1 MNVFELF
8 ARLSLDTSEYERDL
22 DDAQT
27 KADGFG
33 SKLKTGLAAAAKIGA
48 AAIGAVATGVA
59 ALGKASVSQF
69 AEYEQLVGGAQLMFG
84 DAYDTI
90 AANAENAYK
99 NVQMSQNEYLTQVN
113 GFATGLKT
121 ALGGTEQAAAEA
133 AELADRIITAEADV
147 VAATGASQ
155 ENVQNA
161 FNGIMKS
168 NYTMLDN
175 LQLGITP
182 TKEGFQSLIDK
193 VNDWNAE
200 NGKMTEYTIDNL
212 ADCQSALVDYIA
224 MQGLSGYAAKEAA
237 GTIQGSVASM
247 KSAWKDLMT
256 AFADE
261 NADLESKI
269 DNLVTSA
276 GNVYQNIEP
285 RIMQVVQGIADFA
298 NLVVPQIIDTIGA
311 NAPMLLEAAV
321 SIVGTLAGALISNL
335 PTLLTAALE
344 LVVSLAESMADN
356 TGAFVDGV
364 IQIITAVAGAILNNL
379 PALTAAVVEIIV
391 NLAAE
396 IVMHIPEIVEAAGE
410 IVLAVIGALFAA
422 LGSFLEVGGAW
433 IDSLNAAIA
442 AKVSEVVTAAQE
454 LVSGFISTLAAKFA
468 EIYEQ
473 AGEWVEENL
482 ITPISDKVE
491 EFVNIGQ
498 SVVDKIRDGI
508 SNAWD
513 SLTSWFSGI
522 WDSLFGNLRVNV
534 GVGGSRGRGHAG
546 GLDYVPYN
554 GYPAVLH
561 RGEAVLTS
569 READNWRKGGAGNAA
584 AMQPI
589 TLNLELKTELDG
601 ATVAKKTYKYILKE
615 AVYHGDQLIKA

>member
-1 MNVFELF
+1 VNVFEIF
-8 ARLSLDTSEYERDL
+8 ATLSLDTGEYERSL
-22 DDAQT
+22 DGAGKRAEKT
-27 KADGFG
+27 KETLIAGA
-33 SKLKTGLAAAAKIGA
+33 KLAGK
-48 AAIGAVATGVA
+48 AIAGVATGISF
-59 ALGKASVSQF
+59 LTKSSMSQY

-84 DAYDTI
+84 DAYDTV

-121 ALGGTEQAAAEA
+121 ALGGNAQAA

-155 ENVQNA
+155 ESVQNA
-161 FNGIMKS
+161 FNGIMKN

-182 TKEGFQSLIDK
+182 TKEGFESLIDS
-193 VNDWNAE
+193 VNAWNAE

-212 ADCQSALVDYIA
+212 ADCQSALVDYIE
-224 MQGLSGYAAKEAA
+224 MQGLSGYAAGEAA
-237 GTIQGSVASM
+237 DTIQGSVASM

-261 NADLESKI
+261 NADLENKI

-285 RIMQVVQGIADFA
+285 RIIQVVQGIADFA
-298 NLVVPQIIDTIGA
+298 NLVVPKIIDTIGA

-344 LVVSLAESMADN
+344 LVVSLAESIADN
-356 TGAFVDGV
+356 TDAFVDGV
-364 IQIITAVAGAILNNL
+364 VQISTAVADALLNNL
-379 PALTAAVVEIIV
+379 PALTAAVVEIIM

-396 IVMHIPEIVEAAGE
+396 IVMHIPEMLEANNE
-410 IVLAVIGALFAA
+410 VILAILGALFAA

-454 LVSGFISTLAAKFA
+454 LVSEFISTLAAKFA

-473 AGEWVEENL
+473 AGVWVEENL

-498 SVVDKIRDGI
+498 LVVDKIREGI
-508 SNAWD
+508 SNAWE

-522 WDSLFGNLRVNV
+522 WDSLFGNLSVNV
-534 GVGGSRGRGHAG
+534 GVSGGRARGHAG

-569 READNWRKGGAGNAA
+569 READNWRKGGAGSPAA
-584 AMQPI
+584 AQPI
-589 TLNLELKTELDG
+589 VINIESKTELDG
-601 ATVAKKTYKYILKE
+601 ATVARKTYKYMLKE
-615 AVYHGDQLIKA
+615 ADYHGQMLIKA

>member
-69 AEYEQLVGGAQLMFG
+69 AEYEQLVGGAELMF
-84 DAYDTI
+84 DTAYDTV
-90 AANAENAYK
+90 AANAESAYQR
-99 NVQMSQNEYLTQVN
+99 VQMSQNEYLTQVN

-121 ALGGTEQAAAEA
+121 ALGDNAQAA
-133 AELADRIITAEADV
+133 AELADKIITAEADV

-155 ENVQNA
+155 ESVQNA

-200 NGKMTEYTIDNL
+200 NDRMTEYSIDNL
-212 ADCQSALVDYIA
+212 ADCQAALVDYIA
-224 MQGLSGYAAKEAA
+224 MQGLSGYAAAEAA

-261 NADLESKI
+261 NADLETKI

-285 RIMQVVQGIADFA
+285 RIIKVVQGIADFA
-298 NLVVPQIIDTIGA
+298 NLVVPKIIDTIGA

-321 SIVGTLAGALISNL
+321 SIVGTLAEALISNL
-335 PTLLTAALE
+335 PTLLAAALE

-364 IQIITAVAGAILNNL
+364 VQIITAVAGAILNNL
-379 PALTAAVVEIIV
+379 PALTVAVVEIIV

-454 LVSGFISTLAAKFA
+454 LVSEFISTLAAKFA

>member
-8 ARLSLDTSEYERDL
+8 ATLSLDTGEYERSL
-22 DDAQT
+22 DGASKRAEKT
-27 KADGFG
+27 KETLIAGA
-33 SKLKTGLAAAAKIGA
+33 KLAGK
-48 AAIGAVATGVA
+48 AIAGVATGISF
-59 ALGKASVSQF
+59 LTKSSMSQY

-84 DAYDTI
+84 EAYETV

-99 NVQMSQNEYLTQVN
+99 NVQMSQNEYLNQVN

-121 ALGGTEQAAAEA
+121 ALSGNAQAA

-155 ENVQNA
+155 EAVQNA
-161 FNGIMKS
+161 FNGIMKN

-182 TKEGFQSLIDK
+182 TKEGFESLIDS
-193 VNDWNAE
+193 VNAWNAE
-200 NGKMTEYTIDNL
+200 NGRMTEYTIDNL
-212 ADCQSALVDYIA
+212 ADCQSALVDYIE
-224 MQGLSGYAAKEAA
+224 MQGLSGYAAGEAA
-237 GTIQGSVASM
+237 DTIQGSVASM

-261 NADLESKI
+261 NADLENKI

-285 RIMQVVQGIADFA
+285 RIIQVVQGIADFA
-298 NLVVPQIIDTIGA
+298 NLVVPKIVDTIGA

-335 PTLLTAALE
+335 PTLLAAALE
-344 LVVSLAESMADN
+344 IIVSLAESIADN

-364 IQIITAVAGAILNNL
+364 VQISTAVADALLNNL
-379 PALTAAVVEIIV
+379 PALTAAVVEIIM

-396 IVMHIPEIVEAAGE
+396 IVMHIPEMLEANNE
-410 IVLAVIGALFAA
+410 VILAILGAMFAA

-433 IDSLNAAIA
+433 IDSLNAAIIG
-442 AKVSEVVTAAQE
+442 KISEIVAAAQE
-454 LVSGFISTLAAKFA
+454 IVGNFISTLAAKFA

-473 AGEWVEENL
+473 ASEWVEENL
-482 ITPISDKVE
+482 ITPIRDKVK
-491 EFVNIGQ
+491 EFTSIGQ
-498 SVVDKIRDGI
+498 SVVDNIREGI

-522 WDSLFGNLRVNV
+522 WNSLFGNLSV
-534 GVGGSRGRGHAG
+534 GIGVSGGRGGRGHAG

-569 READNWRKGGAGNAA
+569 READDWRQGNAPANTSGITIIPNIQSVPQTPVELA
-584 AMQPI
+584 A
-589 TLNLELKTELDG
+589 
-601 ATVAKKTYKYILKE
+601 ATAAYFEQARWAI
-615 AVYHGDQLIKA
+615 

>member
-8 ARLSLDTSEYERDL
+8 AKLSLDTNEYEDAL
-22 DDAQT
+22 DAAMKRAE
-27 KADGFG
+27 KAKKAVVAGA
-33 SKLKTGLAAAAKIGA
+33 KLAGK
-48 AAIGAVATGVA
+48 AIAGVATGISF
-59 ALGKASVSQF
+59 LTKSSMSQY

-84 DAYDTI
+84 DAYDTV
-90 AANAENAYK
+90 AKNAENAYK
-99 NVQMSQNEYLTQVN
+99 RVQMSQNEYLTQVN

-121 ALGGTEQAAAEA
+121 ALDGNAQAA
-133 AELADRIITAEADV
+133 AELADKIITAEADV
-147 VAATGASQ
+147 VAATGAAQ
-155 ENVQNA
+155 EAVQNA

-182 TKEGFQSLIDK
+182 TKEGFESLIDK

-200 NGKMTEYTIDNL
+200 NGRTTEYTIDNL
-212 ADCQSALVDYIA
+212 ADCQSALVDYIE
-224 MQGLSGYAAKEAA
+224 MQGLAGYAANEAA
-237 GTIQGSVASM
+237 DTIQGSVASM

-256 AFADE
+256 AFANE
-261 NADLESKI
+261 EADLESKI

-285 RIMQVVQGIADFA
+285 RIIKVIDGIADFA
-298 NLVVPQIIDTIGA
+298 NLVVPKIIDTIGA

-344 LVVSLAESMADN
+344 LVTSLAESVADN

-379 PALTAAVVEIIV
+379 PALTVAVVEIV
-391 NLAAE
+391 MNLAAE
-396 IVMHIPEIVEAAGE
+396 IVMHIPEIVEATGE
-410 IVLAVIGALFAA
+410 VALAVLGSLFAA
-422 LGSFLEVGGAW
+422 GGSFFEVGGAW
-433 IDSLNAAIA
+433 IDNLNAPIIA
-442 AKVSEVVTAAQE
+442 KISEVVASGQE
-454 LVSGFISTLAAKFA
+454 LVDSFIATLAAKFA
-468 EIYEQ
+468 EIYEP
-473 AGEWVEENL
+473 AGEWLEANL
-482 ITPISDKVE
+482 IAPIREKVE
-491 EFVNIGQ
+491 EFVDIGQ

-522 WDSLFGNLRVNV
+522 WNSLFGSLSVNV
-534 GVGGSRGRGHAG
+534 GVSGGRGRGHAG

-569 READNWRKGGAGNAA
+569 READDWRKGRAGSPAA
-584 AMQPI
+584 AQPI
-589 TLNLELKTELDG
+589 VINIESKTELDG
-601 ATVAKKTYKYILKE
+601 ATVARKIYKYMLKE
-615 AVYHGDQLIKA
+615 ADYHGQQLIKA

>member
-1 MNVFELF
+1 MNVFEIF
-8 ARLSLDTSEYERDL
+8 ATLSLDTGEYERSL
-22 DDAQT
+22 DGASKRAEKT
-27 KADGFG
+27 KETLIAGAKLA
-33 SKLKTGLAAAAKIGA
+33 SK
-48 AAIGAVATGVA
+48 AIAGVATGISF
-59 ALGKASVSQF
+59 LTKSSMSQY
-69 AEYEQLVGGAQLMFG
+69 AEYEQLIGGAELMF
-84 DAYDTI
+84 DTAYDTV
-90 AANAENAYK
+90 AANAESAYQR
-99 NVQMSQNEYLTQVN
+99 VQMSQNEYLTQVN

-121 ALGGTEQAAAEA
+121 ALGDNAQAA
-133 AELADRIITAEADV
+133 AELADKIITAEADV

-155 ENVQNA
+155 ESVQNA

-200 NGKMTEYTIDNL
+200 NDRMTEYSIDNL
-212 ADCQSALVDYIA
+212 ADCQAALVDYIA
-224 MQGLSGYAAKEAA
+224 MQGLSGYAAAEAA

-261 NADLESKI
+261 NADLETKI

-285 RIMQVVQGIADFA
+285 RIIKVVQGIADFA
-298 NLVVPQIIDTIGA
+298 NLVVPKIIDTIGA

-344 LVVSLAESMADN
+344 LVVSLAESIADN

-364 IQIITAVAGAILNNL
+364 VQIITAIAGAILNNL
-379 PALTAAVVEIIV
+379 PALTVAVVDIIV

-396 IVMHIPEIVEAAGE
+396 IVMHTPEIVEAAGE

-473 AGEWVEENL
+473 AGEWVETNL

-491 EFVNIGQ
+491 EFTNIGQ
-498 SVVDKIRDGI
+498 SVVDKIREGI
-508 SNAWD
+508 SNAWE

-534 GVGGSRGRGHAG
+534 GVGGSRGRVHAG

-569 READNWRKGGAGNAA
+569 READNWRKGGAGSPAA
-584 AMQPI
+584 AQPI
-589 TLNLELKTELDG
+589 VINIESKTELDG
-601 ATVAKKTYKYILKE
+601 ATVARKTYKYMLKE
-615 AVYHGDQLIKA
+615 ADYHGQMLIKA

>member
-84 DAYDTI
+84 NAYDTV

-247 KSAWKDLMT
+247 KSAWKDLLT

-261 NADLESKI
+261 NADLETKI

-285 RIMQVVQGIADFA
+285 RIIKVVQGIADFA
-298 NLVVPQIIDTIGA
+298 NLVVPKIIDTIGA

-321 SIVGTLAGALISNL
+321 SIVGTLAEALISNL
-335 PTLLTAALE
+335 PTLLAAALE

-379 PALTAAVVEIIV
+379 PALTVAVVEIIV

-584 AMQPI
+584 AAQPI

>member
-8 ARLSLDTSEYERDL
+8 ARLSLDTSEYERSL
-22 DDAQT
+22 DGASKRAEKT
-27 KADGFG
+27 KETLIAGA
-33 SKLKTGLAAAAKIGA
+33 KLAGK
-48 AAIGAVATGVA
+48 AIAGVATGISF
-59 ALGKASVSQF
+59 LTKASMSQY

-84 DAYDTI
+84 DAYDTV

-121 ALGGTEQAAAEA
+121 ALGGNAQAA

-182 TKEGFQSLIDK
+182 TKEGFESLIDS
-193 VNDWNAE
+193 VNAWNAE
-200 NGKMTEYTIDNL
+200 NGRMTEYTIDNL
-212 ADCQSALVDYIA
+212 ADCQSALVDYIE
-224 MQGLSGYAAKEAA
+224 MQGLSGYAAGEAA
-237 GTIQGSVASM
+237 DTIQGSVASM

-261 NADLESKI
+261 NADLENKI

-285 RIMQVVQGIADFA
+285 RIIQVVQGIADFA
-298 NLVVPQIIDTIGA
+298 NLVVPKIIDTIGA

-344 LVVSLAESMADN
+344 LLVSLAESMADN

-364 IQIITAVAGAILNNL
+364 VQIATAVAGAILNNL

-396 IVMHIPEIVEAAGE
+396 IVMHIPELVEATGE
-410 IVLAVIGALFAA
+410 VILAILGAMFAA

-442 AKVSEVVTAAQE
+442 AKVSEVVAAAQE

-513 SLTSWFSGI
+513 SLTSWFSGL
-522 WDSLFGNLRVNV
+522 WNSLFGGLSVNV
-534 GVGGSRGRGHAG
+534 GVSGGRARGHAG

-584 AMQPI
+584 AQPI
-589 TLNLELKTELDG
+589 VLNIESRTELDG
-601 ATVAKKTYKYILKE
+601 ATVARKIYNYILKE
-615 AVYHGDQLIKA
+615 EDYHGQKLIKA

>member
-1 MNVFELF
+1 MDNLK
-8 ARLSLDTSEYERDL
+8 L
-22 DDAQT
+22 
-27 KADGFG
+27 GFG
-33 SKLKTGLAAAAKIGA
+33 GTKEEMQRLLDEAEKLSGIEYDISSYADIVDAIHVVQTEMGITG
-48 AAIGAVATGVA
+48 T
-59 ALGKASVSQF
+59 
-69 AEYEQLVGGAQLMFG
+69 
-84 DAYDTI
+84 
-90 AANAENAYK
+90 
-99 NVQMSQNEYLTQVN
+99 
-113 GFATGLKT
+113 
-121 ALGGTEQAAAEA
+121 
-133 AELADRIITAEADV
+133 TAEE
-147 VAATGASQ
+147 AS
-155 ENVQNA
+155 
-161 FNGIMKS
+161 
-168 NYTMLDN
+168 T
-175 LQLGITP
+175 
-182 TKEGFQSLIDK
+182 
-193 VNDWNAE
+193 
-200 NGKMTEYTIDNL
+200 
-212 ADCQSALVDYIA
+212 
-224 MQGLSGYAAKEAA
+224 
-237 GTIQGSVASM
+237 TIQGSLASM

-256 AFADE
+256 ALADE
-261 NADLESKI
+261 NADLGSKI

-285 RIMQVVQGIADFA
+285 RILQVVDGIASFA
-298 NLVVPQIIDTIGA
+298 NLVVPKIIDTIGA

-335 PTLLTAALE
+335 PTLLTAVLE
-344 LVVSLAESMADN
+344 LVVSLAESLADN

-396 IVMHIPEIVEAAGE
+396 IVMHIPEILEATAE
-410 IVLAVIGALFAA
+410 VVLAVIGALFAA

-442 AKVSEVVTAAQE
+442 AKVSEVVAAAQE

-468 EIYEQ
+468 EIYEL

-491 EFVNIGQ
+491 EFINIGQ
-498 SVVDKIRDGI
+498 SVVDKIREGI
-508 SNAWD
+508 SNAWG
-513 SLTSWFSGI
+513 SLTSWFAGI

-534 GVGGSRGRGHAG
+534 GVGGSRGRSHAS

-584 AMQPI
+584 AVQPI
-589 TLNLELKTELDG
+589 TLNLELTTELDG
-601 ATVAKKTYKYILKE
+601 ATVARKTYKYYVKE
-615 AVYHGDQLIKA
+615 ADYRGQQLIKA

>member
-27 KADGFG
+27 KTDGFG
-33 SKLKTGLAAAAKIGA
+33 SKLKTGLTAAAKIGA

-59 ALGKASVSQF
+59 ALGKASLSQF

-84 DAYDTI
+84 DAYDTV

-121 ALGGTEQAAAEA
+121 ALGGNAQAA

-155 ENVQNA
+155 ESVQNA
-161 FNGIMKS
+161 FNGIMKN

-182 TKEGFQSLIDK
+182 TKEGFESLIDS
-193 VNDWNAE
+193 VNTWNAE
-200 NGKMTEYTIDNL
+200 NGRMTEYTIDNL
-212 ADCQSALVDYIA
+212 ADCQSALVDYIE
-224 MQGLSGYAAKEAA
+224 MQGLSGYAAGEAA
-237 GTIQGSVASM
+237 DTIQGSVASM

-261 NADLESKI
+261 NADLETKI

-285 RIMQVVQGIADFA
+285 RIIKVVQGIADFA
-298 NLVVPQIIDTIGA
+298 NMVVPKIIDTIGA

-344 LVVSLAESMADN
+344 LVVSLAESIADN

-364 IQIITAVAGAILNNL
+364 VQISTAVADALLNNL
-379 PALTAAVVEIIV
+379 PALTAAVVEIIM

-396 IVMHIPEIVEAAGE
+396 IVMHIPEMLEANNE
-410 IVLAVIGALFAA
+410 VILAILGALFAA

-442 AKVSEVVTAAQE
+442 GKISEIVAAAQE
-454 LVSGFISTLAAKFA
+454 LVSEFISTLAAKFA

-473 AGEWVEENL
+473 AGEWVETNL
-482 ITPISDKVE
+482 ITPIRDKVE

-513 SLTSWFSGI
+513 SLTSWFSGL
-522 WDSLFGNLRVNV
+522 WNSLFGGLSVNV
-534 GVGGSRGRGHAG
+534 GVSGGRSRGHAG

-569 READNWRKGGAGNAA
+569 SEADNWRKGGAGNAA
-584 AMQPI
+584 ATQRPI
-589 TLNLELKTELDG
+589 VLNIESKTELDG
-601 ATVAKKTYKYILKE
+601 STVARKIYNYILKE
-615 AVYHGDQLIKA
+615 EDYHGQKLIKA

>member
-8 ARLSLDTSEYERDL
+8 ARLSLDTSEYDRGL
-22 DDAQT
+22 DGASKRAEKT
-27 KADGFG
+27 KETLIAGA
-33 SKLKTGLAAAAKIGA
+33 KLA
-48 AAIGAVATGVA
+48 
-59 ALGKASVSQF
+59 GKAIAAVSTGISFLAKSSLSQF

-84 DAYDTI
+84 DAYDTV

-121 ALGGTEQAAAEA
+121 ALGGNAQAA

-155 ENVQNA
+155 ESVQNA
-161 FNGIMKS
+161 FNGIMKN

-182 TKEGFQSLIDK
+182 TKEGFESLIDS
-193 VNDWNAE
+193 VNAWNAE
-200 NGKMTEYTIDNL
+200 NGRMTEYTIDNL
-212 ADCQSALVDYIA
+212 ADCQSALVDYIE
-224 MQGLSGYAAKEAA
+224 MQGLSGYAAGEAA
-237 GTIQGSVASM
+237 DTIQGSVASM
-247 KSAWKDLMT
+247 KSAWKDLLT

-261 NADLESKI
+261 EADLESKI

-285 RIMQVVQGIADFA
+285 RIIKVVQGIADFA
-298 NLVVPQIIDTIGA
+298 NLVVPKIIDTIGT

-335 PTLLTAALE
+335 PTLLAAALE
-344 LVVSLAESMADN
+344 LIVSLAESMADN

-379 PALTAAVVEIIV
+379 PALAAAVMEIIV

-396 IVMHIPEIVEAAGE
+396 IIIHIPELVEATGE
-410 IVLAVIGALFAA
+410 VILAILGAMFAA

-442 AKVSEVVTAAQE
+442 GKISEIVAAAQE
-454 LVSGFISTLAAKFA
+454 LVSEFISTLAAKFA

-473 AGEWVEENL
+473 AGEWVETNL
-482 ITPISDKVE
+482 ITPIRDKVE

-498 SVVDKIRDGI
+498 SVVDKIREGI
-508 SNAWD
+508 SGAWD
-513 SLTSWFSGI
+513 SLTSWFSGL
-522 WDSLFGNLRVNV
+522 WNSLFGGLSVNV
-534 GVGGSRGRGHAG
+534 GVSGGRGRGHAG

-569 READNWRKGGAGNAA
+569 READNWRKGGTGSTATTR
-584 AMQPI
+584 PI
-589 TLNLELKTELDG
+589 VLNIESKTELDG
-601 ATVAKKTYKYILKE
+601 AVVAKKIYNYILKE
-615 AVYHGDQLIKA
+615 EDYHGQKLIKA

>member
-8 ARLSLDTSEYERDL
+8 AKLSLDTNEYEDAL
-22 DDAQT
+22 DAAMKRAE
-27 KADGFG
+27 KAKKAVVAGA
-33 SKLKTGLAAAAKIGA
+33 KLAGK
-48 AAIGAVATGVA
+48 AIAGVATGISF
-59 ALGKASVSQF
+59 LTKSSMSQY

-84 DAYDTI
+84 DAYDTV
-90 AANAENAYK
+90 AKNAENAYK
-99 NVQMSQNEYLTQVN
+99 RVQMSQNEYLAQVN

-121 ALGGTEQAAAEA
+121 ALDGNAQAA

-147 VAATGASQ
+147 VAATGATQ
-155 ENVQNA
+155 ESVQNA

-182 TKEGFQSLIDK
+182 TKEGFESLIDK
-193 VNDWNAE
+193 VNDWNVE
-200 NGKMTEYTIDNL
+200 NGRTTKYTIDNL
-212 ADCQSALVDYIA
+212 ADCQAALVDYIE
-224 MQGLSGYAAKEAA
+224 MQGLAGYAANEAA
-237 GTIQGSVASM
+237 DTIQGSVASM

-256 AFADE
+256 AFANE
-261 NADLESKI
+261 EADLESKI

-285 RIMQVVQGIADFA
+285 RIIKVIDGIADFA
-298 NLVVPQIIDTIGA
+298 NLVVPKIIDTIGA

-335 PTLLTAALE
+335 PTLLTAALD
-344 LVVSLAESMADN
+344 LVTSLAESVADN

-396 IVMHIPEIVEAAGE
+396 IVMHTPEIVEATGE
-410 IVLAVIGALFAA
+410 VALAALGALFAA
-422 LGSFLEVGGAW
+422 GGSFFEVGGAW
-433 IDSLNAAIA
+433 IDNLNAPIIA
-442 AKVSEVVTAAQE
+442 KISEVVASGQE
-454 LVSGFISTLAAKFA
+454 LVDSFISTLAAKFA

-473 AGEWVEENL
+473 ASEWIEENL

-491 EFVNIGQ
+491 EFTNIGQ
-498 SVVDKIRDGI
+498 SVVDKIREGI
-508 SNAWD
+508 SNAWE

-522 WDSLFGNLRVNV
+522 WDSLFGNLSVNV

-569 READNWRKGGAGNAA
+569 READNWRKGGAGSPAA
-584 AMQPI
+584 AQPI
-589 TLNLELKTELDG
+589 VINIESKTELDG
-601 ATVAKKTYKYILKE
+601 ATVARKTYKYMLKE
-615 AVYHGDQLIKA
+615 ANYHGQQLIKA

>member
-22 DDAQT
+22 DGAQT

-69 AEYEQLVGGAQLMFG
+69 AEYEQLVGGAELMF
-84 DAYDTI
+84 DTAYDTV
-90 AANAENAYK
+90 AANAESAYQR
-99 NVQMSQNEYLTQVN
+99 VQMSQNEYLTQVN

-121 ALGGTEQAAAEA
+121 ALGDNAQAA
-133 AELADRIITAEADV
+133 AELADKIITAEADV

-155 ENVQNA
+155 ESVQNA

-200 NGKMTEYTIDNL
+200 NDRMTEYSIDNL
-212 ADCQSALVDYIA
+212 ADCQAALVDYIA
-224 MQGLSGYAAKEAA
+224 MQGLSGYAAAEAA
-237 GTIQGSVASM
+237 GTIQGSIASM
-247 KSAWKDLMT
+247 KSAWKDLLT

-261 NADLESKI
+261 NADLETKI

-285 RIMQVVQGIADFA
+285 RIIQVVQGIADFA
-298 NLVVPQIIDTIGA
+298 NLVVPKIIDTIGA

-364 IQIITAVAGAILNNL
+364 VQIATAVAGAILNNL
-379 PALTAAVVEIIV
+379 PALAAAVVEIIV

-396 IVMHIPEIVEAAGE
+396 IIIHIPELVEATGE
-410 IVLAVIGALFAA
+410 VILAILGALFAA

-442 AKVSEVVTAAQE
+442 DKVSEVVTAAQE
-454 LVSGFISTLAAKFA
+454 LVGNFISTLAAKFA

-473 AGEWVEENL
+473 ASEWVEENL

-491 EFVNIGQ
+491 EFTNIGQ
-498 SVVDKIRDGI
+498 SVVDKIREGI
-508 SNAWD
+508 SNAWE

-522 WDSLFGNLRVNV
+522 WDSLFGNLSVNV

-569 READNWRKGGAGNAA
+569 READSWRKGGAGNTAA
-584 AMQPI
+584 TQPI

>member
-1 MNVFELF
+1 MNVFEIF
-8 ARLSLDTSEYERDL
+8 ATLSLDTGEYERSL
-22 DDAQT
+22 DGAGKRAEKT
-27 KADGFG
+27 KETLIAGA
-33 SKLKTGLAAAAKIGA
+33 KLAGK
-48 AAIGAVATGVA
+48 AIAGVATGISF
-59 ALGKASVSQF
+59 LTKSSMSQY

-84 DAYDTI
+84 DAYDTV

-121 ALGGTEQAAAEA
+121 ALGGNAQAA

-155 ENVQNA
+155 ESVQNA
-161 FNGIMKS
+161 FNGIMKN

-182 TKEGFQSLIDK
+182 TKEGFESLIDS
-193 VNDWNAE
+193 VNAWNAE

-212 ADCQSALVDYIA
+212 ADCQSALVDYIE
-224 MQGLSGYAAKEAA
+224 MQGLSGYAAGEAA
-237 GTIQGSVASM
+237 DTIQGSVASM

-261 NADLESKI
+261 NADLENKI

-285 RIMQVVQGIADFA
+285 RIIQVVQGIADFA
-298 NLVVPQIIDTIGA
+298 NLVVPKIIDTIGA

-344 LVVSLAESMADN
+344 LVVSLAESIADN
-356 TGAFVDGV
+356 TDAFVDGV
-364 IQIITAVAGAILNNL
+364 VQISTAVADALLNNL
-379 PALTAAVVEIIV
+379 PALTAAVVEIIM

-396 IVMHIPEIVEAAGE
+396 IVMHIPEMLEANNE
-410 IVLAVIGALFAA
+410 VILAILGALFAA

-454 LVSGFISTLAAKFA
+454 LVSEFISTLAAKFA

-473 AGEWVEENL
+473 AGVWVEENL

-498 SVVDKIRDGI
+498 LVVDKIREGI
-508 SNAWD
+508 SNAWE

-522 WDSLFGNLRVNV
+522 WDSLFGNLSVNV
-534 GVGGSRGRGHAG
+534 GVSGGRARGHAG

-569 READNWRKGGAGNAA
+569 READNWRKGGAGSPAA
-584 AMQPI
+584 AQPI
-589 TLNLELKTELDG
+589 VINIESKTELDG
-601 ATVAKKTYKYILKE
+601 ATVARKTYKYMLKE
-615 AVYHGDQLIKA
+615 ADYHGQMLIKA

>member
-1 MNVFELF
+1 MNVFEIF
-8 ARLSLDTSEYERDL
+8 ATLSLDTGEYERSL
-22 DDAQT
+22 DGAGKRAEKT
-27 KADGFG
+27 KETLIAGA
-33 SKLKTGLAAAAKIGA
+33 KLAGK
-48 AAIGAVATGVA
+48 AIAGVATGISF
-59 ALGKASVSQF
+59 LTKSSMSQY

-84 DAYDTI
+84 DAYDTV

-121 ALGGTEQAAAEA
+121 ALGGNAQAA

-155 ENVQNA
+155 ESVQNA
-161 FNGIMKS
+161 FNGIMKN

-182 TKEGFQSLIDK
+182 TKEGFESLIDS
-193 VNDWNAE
+193 VNAWNAE

-212 ADCQSALVDYIA
+212 ADCQSALVDYIE
-224 MQGLSGYAAKEAA
+224 MQGLSGYAAGEAA
-237 GTIQGSVASM
+237 DTIQGSVASM

-261 NADLESKI
+261 NADLENKI

-285 RIMQVVQGIADFA
+285 RIIKVVQGIADFA
-298 NLVVPQIIDTIGA
+298 NLVVPKIVDTIGA

-335 PTLLTAALE
+335 PTLLAAALE
-344 LVVSLAESMADN
+344 LLVSLAESMADN

-364 IQIITAVAGAILNNL
+364 VQIATAVAGAILNNL
-379 PALTAAVVEIIV
+379 PALAAAVVEIIV

-396 IVMHIPEIVEAAGE
+396 IVMHIPEMLEANNE
-410 IVLAVIGALFAA
+410 VILAILGALFAA
-422 LGSFLEVGGAW
+422 LGSFIEVGGAW

-454 LVSGFISTLAAKFA
+454 LVSEFISTLAAKFA

-473 AGEWVEENL
+473 AGEWVETNL

-491 EFVNIGQ
+491 EFTNIGQ
-498 SVVDKIRDGI
+498 SVVDKIREGI
-508 SNAWD
+508 SNAWE

-569 READNWRKGGAGNAA
+569 READNWRKGGAGSPAA
-584 AMQPI
+584 AQPI
-589 TLNLELKTELDG
+589 VINIESKTELDG
-601 ATVAKKTYKYILKE
+601 ATVARKTYKYMLKE
-615 AVYHGDQLIKA
+615 ADYHGHQLITA

>member
-1 MNVFELF
+1 MNVFEIF
-8 ARLSLDTSEYERDL
+8 ATLSLDTGEYERSL
-22 DDAQT
+22 DGAGKRAEKT
-27 KADGFG
+27 KETLIAGA
-33 SKLKTGLAAAAKIGA
+33 KLAGK
-48 AAIGAVATGVA
+48 AIAGVATGISF
-59 ALGKASVSQF
+59 LTKSSMSQY

-84 DAYDTI
+84 DAYDTV

-121 ALGGTEQAAAEA
+121 ALGGNAQAA

-182 TKEGFQSLIDK
+182 TKEGFESLIDS
-193 VNDWNAE
+193 VNAWNAE

-212 ADCQSALVDYIA
+212 ADCQSALVDYIE
-224 MQGLSGYAAKEAA
+224 MQGLSGYAAGEAA
-237 GTIQGSVASM
+237 DTIQGSVASM

-261 NADLESKI
+261 NADLENKI

-285 RIMQVVQGIADFA
+285 RIIQVVQGIADFA
-298 NLVVPQIIDTIGA
+298 NLVVPKIIDTIGA

-321 SIVGTLAGALISNL
+321 SIVGTLAGALVSNL

-344 LVVSLAESMADN
+344 LVVSLAESIADN
-356 TGAFVDGV
+356 TDAFVDGV
-364 IQIITAVAGAILNNL
+364 VQISTAVADALLNNL
-379 PALTAAVVEIIV
+379 PALTAAVVEIIM

-396 IVMHIPEIVEAAGE
+396 IVMHIPEMLEANNE
-410 IVLAVIGALFAA
+410 VILAILGALFAA

-454 LVSGFISTLAAKFA
+454 LVSEFISTLAAKFA

-491 EFVNIGQ
+491 EFTSIGQ
-498 SVVDKIRDGI
+498 SVVDKIREGI

-513 SLTSWFSGI
+513 SLTSWFSGL
-522 WDSLFGNLRVNV
+522 WNSLFGGLSVNV
-534 GVGGSRGRGHAG
+534 GVSGGRARGHAG

-569 READNWRKGGAGNAA
+569 READSWRKGGAGSPAA
-584 AMQPI
+584 AQPI
-589 TLNLELKTELDG
+589 VINIESKTELDG
-601 ATVAKKTYKYILKE
+601 ATVARKTYKYMLKE
-615 AVYHGDQLIKA
+615 ADYHGQMLIKA

>member
-1 MNVFELF
+1 MNVFEIF
-8 ARLSLDTSEYERDL
+8 ATLSLDTGEYERSL
-22 DDAQT
+22 DGAGKRAEKT
-27 KADGFG
+27 KETLIAGA
-33 SKLKTGLAAAAKIGA
+33 KLAGK
-48 AAIGAVATGVA
+48 AIAGVATGISF
-59 ALGKASVSQF
+59 LTKSSMSQY

-84 DAYDTI
+84 DAYDTV

-121 ALGGTEQAAAEA
+121 ALGGNAQAA

-155 ENVQNA
+155 ESVQNA
-161 FNGIMKS
+161 FNGIMKN

-182 TKEGFQSLIDK
+182 TKEGFESLIDS
-193 VNDWNAE
+193 VNAWNAE
-200 NGKMTEYTIDNL
+200 NGRMTEYTIDNL
-212 ADCQSALVDYIA
+212 ADCQSALVDYIE
-224 MQGLSGYAAKEAA
+224 MQGLSGYAAGEAA
-237 GTIQGSVASM
+237 DTIQGSVASM

-261 NADLESKI
+261 NADLENKI

-285 RIMQVVQGIADFA
+285 RIIQVVQGIADFA
-298 NLVVPQIIDTIGA
+298 NLVVPKIIDTIGA

-344 LVVSLAESMADN
+344 LVVSLAESIADN

-379 PALTAAVVEIIV
+379 PTLAAAITEIAV
-391 NLAAE
+391 NLVAE
-396 IVMHIPEIVEAAGE
+396 IWKHAPELLEANGE
-410 IVLAVIGALFAA
+410 VILAVIGALFAA
-422 LGSFLEVGGAW
+422 LGSFIEVGGAW

-454 LVSGFISTLAAKFA
+454 LVSEFISTLAAKFA

-473 AGEWVEENL
+473 ASEWVEENL
-482 ITPISDKVE
+482 ITPIRNKVK
-491 EFVNIGQ
+491 EFTSIGQ
-498 SVVDKIRDGI
+498 SVVDNIRNGI
-508 SNAWD
+508 SNAWE

-522 WDSLFGNLRVNV
+522 WDSLFGNLNVNV
-534 GVGGSRGRGHAG
+534 GVSGGRGRGHAG

-569 READNWRKGGAGNAA
+569 READDWRRGNDPANTSGITIIQNIQSVPQTPVELAA
-584 AMQPI
+584 ATAAYFEQARWAI
-589 TLNLELKTELDG
+589 
-601 ATVAKKTYKYILKE
+601 
-615 AVYHGDQLIKA
+615 

>member
-84 DAYDTI
+84 NAYDTV

-261 NADLESKI
+261 NADLGSKI

-285 RIMQVVQGIADFA
+285 RILQVVDGIASFA
-298 NLVVPQIIDTIGA
+298 NMVVPKIIDTIGA

-321 SIVGTLAGALISNL
+321 SIIGTLAGALISNL
-335 PTLLTAALE
+335 PTLLTAVLE

-364 IQIITAVAGAILNNL
+364 VQIITAVAGAILNNL
-379 PALTAAVVEIIV
+379 PALAAAVMEIIV
-391 NLAAE
+391 NLAVE
-396 IVMHIPEIVEAAGE
+396 IVMHIPEIIEAVGE
-410 IVLAVIGALFAA
+410 VILAVIGALFAA

-601 ATVAKKTYKYILKE
+601 ATVAKKIYKYILKE
-615 AVYHGDQLIKA
+615 LVYHGDQLIKA

>member
-8 ARLSLDTSEYERDL
+8 ARLSLDTSEYDRGL
-22 DDAQT
+22 DGASKRAEKT
-27 KADGFG
+27 KETLIAGA
-33 SKLKTGLAAAAKIGA
+33 KLA
-48 AAIGAVATGVA
+48 
-59 ALGKASVSQF
+59 GKAIAAVSTGISFLAKSSLSQF

-84 DAYDTI
+84 DAYDTV

-121 ALGGTEQAAAEA
+121 ALDGNAQAA

-155 ENVQNA
+155 ESVQNA
-161 FNGIMKS
+161 FNGIMKN

-182 TKEGFQSLIDK
+182 TKEGFESLIDS
-193 VNDWNAE
+193 VNAWNAE
-200 NGKMTEYTIDNL
+200 NGRMTEYTIDNL
-212 ADCQSALVDYIA
+212 ADCQSALVDYIE
-224 MQGLSGYAAKEAA
+224 MQGLSGYAAGEAA
-237 GTIQGSVASM
+237 DTIQGSVASM

-261 NADLESKI
+261 NADLETKI

-285 RIMQVVQGIADFA
+285 RIIQVVQGIADFA
-298 NLVVPQIIDTIGA
+298 NLVVPKIIDTIGA

-344 LVVSLAESMADN
+344 LVVSLAESIADN

-364 IQIITAVAGAILNNL
+364 VQISTAVADALLNNL
-379 PALTAAVVEIIV
+379 PALTAAVVEIIM

-396 IVMHIPEIVEAAGE
+396 IVIHIPELVEANNE
-410 IVLAVIGALFAA
+410 VILAILGAMFAA

-433 IDSLNAAIA
+433 IDSLNAAIIG
-442 AKVSEVVTAAQE
+442 KISEIVAAAQE
-454 LVSGFISTLAAKFA
+454 LVGNFISTLAAKFA

-473 AGEWVEENL
+473 AGEWVETNL
-482 ITPISDKVE
+482 ITPIRDKVE

-513 SLTSWFSGI
+513 SLTSWFSGL
-522 WDSLFGNLRVNV
+522 WNSLFGGLSVNV
-534 GVGGSRGRGHAG
+534 GVSGGRARGHAG

-569 READNWRKGGAGNAA
+569 SEADNWRKGGAGSTTAA
-584 AMQPI
+584 RPI
-589 TLNLELKTELDG
+589 VLNIESKTELDG
-601 ATVAKKTYKYILKE
+601 ATVARKIYNYILKE
-615 AVYHGDQLIKA
+615 EDYHGQKLIKA

>member
-1 MNVFELF
+1 MNVFEIF
-8 ARLSLDTSEYERDL
+8 ATLSLDTSEYERSL
-22 DDAQT
+22 DGAGKRAEKT
-27 KADGFG
+27 KETLIAGA
-33 SKLKTGLAAAAKIGA
+33 KLAGK
-48 AAIGAVATGVA
+48 AIAGVATGISF
-59 ALGKASVSQF
+59 LTKASMSQY

-84 DAYDTI
+84 DAYDTV

-155 ENVQNA
+155 ESVQNA

-182 TKEGFQSLIDK
+182 TKEGFESLIDS
-193 VNDWNAE
+193 VNAWNAE
-200 NGKMTEYTIDNL
+200 NGRMTEYTIDNL
-212 ADCQSALVDYIA
+212 ADCQAALVDYIA
-224 MQGLSGYAAKEAA
+224 MQGLSGYAAAEAA

-261 NADLESKI
+261 NADLETKI

-285 RIMQVVQGIADFA
+285 RIIKVVQGIADFA
-298 NLVVPQIIDTIGA
+298 NLVVPKIIDTIGA

-321 SIVGTLAGALISNL
+321 SIVGTLAEALISNL
-335 PTLLTAALE
+335 PTLLAAALE

-379 PALTAAVVEIIV
+379 PALTVAVVEIIV

>member
-8 ARLSLDTSEYERDL
+8 AKLSLDTNEYEDAL
-22 DDAQT
+22 DAAMKRAE
-27 KADGFG
+27 KAKKAVVAGAKLAGKAIAGF
-33 SKLKTGLAAAAKIGA
+33 
-48 AAIGAVATGVA
+48 ATGISF
-59 ALGKASVSQF
+59 LTKSSMSQY

-84 DAYDTI
+84 DAYDTV
-90 AANAENAYK
+90 AKNAENAYK
-99 NVQMSQNEYLTQVN
+99 RVQMSQNEYLTQVN

-121 ALGGTEQAAAEA
+121 ALDGNAQAA

-147 VAATGASQ
+147 VAATGATQ
-155 ENVQNA
+155 ESVQNA

-182 TKEGFQSLIDK
+182 TKEGFESLIDS
-193 VNDWNAE
+193 VNAWNAE
-200 NGKMTEYTIDNL
+200 NGRMTEYTIDNL
-212 ADCQSALVDYIA
+212 ADCQSALVDYIE
-224 MQGLSGYAAKEAA
+224 MQRLSGYAAGEAA
-237 GTIQGSVASM
+237 DTIQGSVASM

-261 NADLESKI
+261 NADLETKI

-285 RIMQVVQGIADFA
+285 RIIKVVQGIADFA
-298 NLVVPQIIDTIGA
+298 NLVVPKIIDTIGA
-311 NAPMLLEAAV
+311 NAPMLLEAAA

-335 PTLLTAALE
+335 PTLLTAALD
-344 LVVSLAESMADN
+344 LVTSLAESVADN

-396 IVMHIPEIVEAAGE
+396 IVMHIPEIVEATGE
-410 IVLAVIGALFAA
+410 VALAALGALFAA
-422 LGSFLEVGGAW
+422 GGSFFEVGGAW
-433 IDSLNAAIA
+433 IDNLNAPIIA
-442 AKVSEVVTAAQE
+442 KISEVIASGQE
-454 LVSGFISTLAAKFA
+454 LVDSFIATLAAKFA

-473 AGEWVEENL
+473 ASEWVEENL

-491 EFVNIGQ
+491 EFTNIGQ
-498 SVVDKIRDGI
+498 SVVDKIREGI
-508 SNAWD
+508 SNAWE

-522 WDSLFGNLRVNV
+522 WDSLFGNLSVNV
-534 GVGGSRGRGHAG
+534 GVSGGRGRGHAG

-569 READNWRKGGAGNAA
+569 READNWRKGGAGSPAA
-584 AMQPI
+584 AQPI
-589 TLNLELKTELDG
+589 VINIESKTELDG
-601 ATVAKKTYKYILKE
+601 ATVARKTYKYMLKE
-615 AVYHGDQLIKA
+615 ADYHGQQLIKA

>member
-1 MNVFELF
+1 
-8 ARLSLDTSEYERDL
+8 
-22 DDAQT
+22 
-27 KADGFG
+27 
-33 SKLKTGLAAAAKIGA
+33 
-48 AAIGAVATGVA
+48 
-59 ALGKASVSQF
+59 
-69 AEYEQLVGGAQLMFG
+69 MFG
-84 DAYDTI
+84 DAYDTV

-121 ALGGTEQAAAEA
+121 ALGGNAQAA
-133 AELADRIITAEADV
+133 AELADKIITAEADV

-155 ENVQNA
+155 ESVQNA
-161 FNGIMKS
+161 FNGIMKN

-182 TKEGFQSLIDK
+182 TKEGFESLIDS
-193 VNDWNAE
+193 VNAWNAE

-212 ADCQSALVDYIA
+212 ADCQSALVDYIE
-224 MQGLSGYAAKEAA
+224 MQGLSGYAAGEAA
-237 GTIQGSVASM
+237 DTIQGSVASM

-261 NADLESKI
+261 NADLETKI

-285 RIMQVVQGIADFA
+285 RIIKVVQGIADFA
-298 NLVVPQIIDTIGA
+298 NLVVPKIIDTIGA

-321 SIVGTLAGALISNL
+321 SIVGTLAGADSNL

-344 LVVSLAESMADN
+344 LIVSLAESIADN

-364 IQIITAVAGAILNNL
+364 VQISTAVADALLNNL
-379 PALTAAVVEIIV
+379 PALTAAVVEIIM

-396 IVMHIPEIVEAAGE
+396 IVIHIPELVEATGE
-410 IVLAVIGALFAA
+410 VILAILGAMFAA

-454 LVSGFISTLAAKFA
+454 LVSEFISTLAAKFA

-498 SVVDKIRDGI
+498 SVVDKIRAGI

-513 SLTSWFSGI
+513 SLTSWFPDCGT
-522 WDSLFGNLRVNV
+522 LF
-534 GVGGSRGRGHAG
+534 S
-546 GLDYVPYN
+546 
-554 GYPAVLH
+554 
-561 RGEAVLTS
+561 EA
-569 READNWRKGGAGNAA
+569 
-584 AMQPI
+584 
-589 TLNLELKTELDG
+589 
-601 ATVAKKTYKYILKE
+601 
-615 AVYHGDQLIKA
+615 

>member
-1 MNVFELF
+1 MNLFELF
-8 ARLSLDTSEYERDL
+8 VKIGVDDQASDKISSLS
-22 DDAQT
+22 
-27 KADGFG
+27 
-33 SKLKTGLAAAAKIGA
+33 SKLGNGLKTAAKIGTAAVA
-48 AAIGAVATGVA
+48 AAGTAIVAIGKQAIE
-59 ALGKASVSQF
+59 QY
-69 AEYEQLVGGAQLMFG
+69 AEYEQLVGGVETLFKQSA
-84 DAYDTI
+84 DTVMGY
-90 AANAENAYK
+90 AENAYK
-99 NVQMSQNEYLTQVN
+99 TAGLSANEYMNTVTSFSASLLQSLGGDTEAAAKYADMAITDMSDNANKMGTSMEMIQN
-113 GFATGLKT
+113 AYQGFAK
-121 ALGGTEQAAAEA
+121 Q
-133 AELADRIITAEADV
+133 
-147 VAATGASQ
+147 
-155 ENVQNA
+155 
-161 FNGIMKS
+161 

-175 LQLGITP
+175 LKLGYGGTKEEMQRLLEDAEKLSGIEYDISSYADIVDAIHVVQTEMGITG
-182 TKEGFQSLIDK
+182 TT
-193 VNDWNAE
+193 AE
-200 NGKMTEYTIDNL
+200 
-212 ADCQSALVDYIA
+212 
-224 MQGLSGYAAKEAA
+224 EAST
-237 GTIQGSVASM
+237 TIQGSLSSM
-247 KSAWKDLMT
+247 KSAWKDLM
-256 AFADE
+256 AALADE
-261 NADLESKI
+261 NADLGSKI

-285 RIMQVVQGIADFA
+285 RILQVVDGIASFA
-298 NLVVPQIIDTIGA
+298 NLIVPKIIDTIGA

-344 LVVSLAESMADN
+344 LVVSLAESIADN

-364 IQIITAVAGAILNNL
+364 VQIITAVAGAILNNL
-379 PALTAAVVEIIV
+379 PALVAAVIEIIV

-396 IVMHIPEIVEAAGE
+396 IVMHIPEILEATAE
-410 IVLAVIGALFAA
+410 VVLAVIGALFAA

-442 AKVSEVVTAAQE
+442 AKVSEVVAAAQE

-491 EFVNIGQ
+491 EFINIGQ
-498 SVVDKIRDGI
+498 SVVDKIREGI
-508 SNAWD
+508 SNAWG
-513 SLTSWFSGI
+513 SLTSWFAGI

-534 GVGGSRGRGHAG
+534 GVGGSRGRSHAS

-584 AMQPI
+584 AAQPI

-601 ATVAKKTYKYILKE
+601 AVLARKLYKYNLAE
-615 AVYHGDQLIKA
+615 SVNHGTSLINA

>member
-8 ARLSLDTSEYERDL
+8 ARLSLDTSEYDRSL
-22 DDAQT
+22 DGASKRAEKT
-27 KADGFG
+27 KETLIAGA
-33 SKLKTGLAAAAKIGA
+33 KLA
-48 AAIGAVATGVA
+48 
-59 ALGKASVSQF
+59 GKAIAAVSTGISFLAKSSLSQF

-84 DAYDTI
+84 DAYDTV

-121 ALGGTEQAAAEA
+121 ALGGNAQAA

-155 ENVQNA
+155 ESVQNA
-161 FNGIMKS
+161 FNGIMKN

-175 LQLGITP
+175 LQLGIAP
-182 TKEGFQSLIDK
+182 TKEGFESLIDS
-193 VNDWNAE
+193 VNAWNAE
-200 NGKMTEYTIDNL
+200 NGRMTEYTIDNL
-212 ADCQSALVDYIA
+212 ADCQSALVDYIE
-224 MQGLSGYAAKEAA
+224 MQGLSGYAAGEAA
-237 GTIQGSVASM
+237 DTIQGSVASM

-261 NADLESKI
+261 NADLETKI

-285 RIMQVVQGIADFA
+285 RIIQVVQGIADFA
-298 NLVVPQIIDTIGA
+298 NLVVPKIIDTIGA

-321 SIVGTLAGALISNL
+321 SIVGTLAEALISNL
-335 PTLLTAALE
+335 PTLLAAALE
-344 LVVSLAESMADN
+344 ILVSLAESMADN

-379 PALTAAVVEIIV
+379 PALAAAVVEIIV

-396 IVMHIPEIVEAAGE
+396 IVIHIPELVEATGE
-410 IVLAVIGALFAA
+410 VILAILGAMFAA

-442 AKVSEVVTAAQE
+442 GKISEIVAAAQE
-454 LVSGFISTLAAKFA
+454 LVSEFISTLAAKFA

-473 AGEWVEENL
+473 AGEWVETNL
-482 ITPISDKVE
+482 ITPIRDKVE

-513 SLTSWFSGI
+513 SLTSWFSGL
-522 WDSLFGNLRVNV
+522 WNSLFGGLSVNV
-534 GVGGSRGRGHAG
+534 GVSGGRARGHAG

-569 READNWRKGGAGNAA
+569 READNWRKGGTGSTATTR
-584 AMQPI
+584 PI
-589 TLNLELKTELDG
+589 VLNIESKTELDG
-601 ATVAKKTYKYILKE
+601 AVVAKKIYNYILKE
-615 AVYHGDQLIKA
+615 EDYHGQKLIKA